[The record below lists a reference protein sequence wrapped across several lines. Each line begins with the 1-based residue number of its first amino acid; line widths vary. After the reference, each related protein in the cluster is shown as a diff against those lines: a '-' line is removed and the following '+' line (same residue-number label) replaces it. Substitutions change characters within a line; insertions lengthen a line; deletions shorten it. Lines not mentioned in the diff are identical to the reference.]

1 MLTKDE
7 LLELVKRNS
16 KEISQTLN
24 LQALDY
30 IEIDGLGDVGAIGIV
45 IDGNG
50 NEMEIGYAFSTQNN
64 LGEADGNGEMMVEG
78 NKVYWIGYNI

>member
-1 MLTKDE
+1 MITKDE

-16 KEISQTLN
+16 EKISQTLN

-30 IEIDGLGDVGAIGIV
+30 IEIDGLGDIGALGIG

-64 LGEADGNGEMMVEG
+64 LGEADDNGEMMVEG
-78 NKVYWIGYNI
+78 NKAYWIGYNI

>member
-1 MLTKDE
+1 MVTKDE
-7 LLELVKRNS
+7 LLELVKRNN

-24 LQALDY
+24 LQSLTQ
-30 IEIDGLGDVGAIGIV
+30 IQIDDLGDVGAIGMV

-50 NEMEIGYAFSTQNN
+50 DEMEIGYAFSTQNN
-64 LGEADGNGEMMVEG
+64 LGESDGEGEMMVEG